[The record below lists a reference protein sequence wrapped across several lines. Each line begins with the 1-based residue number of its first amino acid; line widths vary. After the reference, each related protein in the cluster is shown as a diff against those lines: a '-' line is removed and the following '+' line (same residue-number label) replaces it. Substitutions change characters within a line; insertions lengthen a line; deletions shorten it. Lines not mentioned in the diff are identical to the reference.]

1 MKIDLSK
8 LDLTQFMAHD
18 HFVAGEVVTL
28 VQPQNI
34 GTKWRQDNKHLR
46 SSVWNYEGEL
56 ISAGF
61 PKFTN
66 FGENPEHFPVPQS
79 LKNCTV
85 VEKLDGS
92 LLIVSK
98 YKGQY
103 ILRTRGTVDAFTMDN
118 GHELTEFKSYILNL
132 IDREISNL
140 LETPYDDTP
149 FSDYADTWPVSF
161 LFEWVSPINKIV
173 INYGDKADWYLVGV
187 IKHEDY
193 FIFPQDFLDEFAKV
207 INVKRPATYTF
218 SDVNDL
224 LENVEQWKG
233 KEGVVIYSQN
243 GQMLH
248 KVKGAWYLA
257 LHHMKS
263 ELSNIE
269 KVMDVWLE
277 QKMPDYN
284 TFYNYIVNSFDYE
297 LAEQCRGHIS
307 NLCDGRKEV
316 DKIIDHMRGFVNSK
330 VRHLASRKEQALT
343 ILNSYGE
350 TNRSGYLFKILDNKP
365 LEKDDYK
372 KLMFQILKRSH

>member
-1 MKIDLSK
+1 MKIDLAK

-18 HFVAGEVVTL
+18 HFINGEVVTL
-28 VQPQNI
+28 VQSQHI

-79 LKNCTV
+79 LTNNTV

-98 YKGQY
+98 YKGKY
-103 ILRTRGTVDAFTMDN
+103 ILRTRGTVDAHTMDN
-118 GHELTEFKSYILNL
+118 GHELTEFESTTLDIV
-132 IDREISNL
+132 DRNISDL
-140 LETPYDDTP
+140 METPYTDSP
-149 FSDYADTWPVSF
+149 FSDYAETWPVSF

-173 INYGDKADWYLVGV
+173 INYGDKADWYLVGI

-193 FIFPQDFLDEFAKV
+193 LIFPQDFLDAFAKT

-224 LENVEQWKG
+224 LQNVEMWKG
-233 KEGVVIYSQN
+233 KEGVVIYSNN

-248 KVKGAWYLA
+248 KVKSFQYLK
-257 LHHMKS
+257 LHAFKGNATYENTV
-263 ELSNIE
+263 ELFFEFGMPSYQEFEAKLIE
-269 KVMDVWLE
+269 K
-277 QKMPDYN
+277 
-284 TFYNYIVNSFDYE
+284 FDYE
-297 LAEQCRGHIS
+297 CFNMVRGFIS
-307 NLCDGRKEV
+307 TICDGYKDVLNIVEGMNRFV
-316 DKIIDHMRGFVNSK
+316 TKIKSLPN
-330 VRHLASRKEQALT
+330 RKEQA
-343 ILNSYGE
+343 IAVFSSYGKE
-350 TNRSGYLFKILDNKP
+350 SNRSSYIFALLDGKQ
-365 LEKDDYK
+365 LTRDQLM
-372 KLMFQILKRSH
+372 KLLYQATKLTGK

>member
-1 MKIDLSK
+1 MKIDLNNI
-8 LDLTQFMAHD
+8 DTENFMSHD
-18 HFVAGEVVTL
+18 HFINGEVVTL
-28 VQPQNI
+28 IQPKNI
-34 GTKWRQDNKHLR
+34 GVKWRQDNKHLR

-98 YKGQY
+98 YKGQL

-118 GHELTEFKSYILNL
+118 GHELEIFKTIFSKYEKLWN
-132 IDREISNL
+132 SH
-140 LETPYDDTP
+140 DDTWD
-149 FSDYADTWPVSF
+149 FSL

-173 INYGDKADWYLVGV
+173 LSYGDSPDWYLVGIV
-187 IKHEDY
+187 NHDNYRLES
-193 FIFPQDFLDEFAKV
+193 QDFLDEFAKV

-233 KEGVVIYSQN
+233 KEGVVIYSQD

-263 ELSNIE
+263 ELSSTE

-284 TFYNYIVNSFDYE
+284 SFYNYISTTFDFE
-297 LAEQCRGHIS
+297 LAEQIRGTIS

-316 DKIIDHMRGFVNSK
+316 DKIIDHMRGFINSK
-330 VRHLASRKEQALT
+330 VRHLTSRKEQALT

-372 KLMFQILKRSH
+372 KLMFQVLKK